1 MFFNHVFFAFFTFLF
16 LTIIPVLMAIPGFPD
31 PDKVQTQTFLP
42 NPSPPTTIPA
52 IPEQSSDAAC
62 PLDLSE
68 ELFHGIKSACGSNAY
83 PGQLHRTRCCP
94 VLAAW
99 LYSAYS
105 RTALRRAATARIPK
119 TATFD
124 MPVLPDDSE
133 TCVDSLEKAMGSR
146 GIELVKPNETC
157 DMVYCYCGIRV
168 HPLSC
173 PQSFTVNPDGKLVGD
188 ERVKMLEKNCLGNSP
203 NGFSSLA
210 GCSKCLKT
218 LHSLGEV
225 KARNTSKSED
235 RTAKMLSKDC
245 QLMGLTWLLN
255 KNRSAYFHTV
265 SAVLRALMMSTDE
278 GSGPRSCTLNSD
290 GMPLAVD
297 SSQINNQS
305 SSAILQISRYS
316 CIFPLLL
323 FYIPLVISFPHFRKS

>member
-1 MFFNHVFFAFFTFLF
+1 
-16 LTIIPVLMAIPGFPD
+16 MAIPGFPD

-105 RTALRRAATARIPK
+105 RTALRRATARIPK

-188 ERVKMLEKNCLGNSP
+188 ERVKKLEKNCLGNSP

-218 LHSLGEV
+218 LHSNS
-225 KARNTSKSED
+225 KALMCDMGVEMERLMQCRLNSGYFSKGFQSSICPVLVLALAFARTSNP
-235 RTAKMLSKDC
+235 
-245 QLMGLTWLLN
+245 GG
-255 KNRSAYFHTV
+255 
-265 SAVLRALMMSTDE
+265 RALNAT
-278 GSGPRSCTLNSD
+278 
-290 GMPLAVD
+290 
-297 SSQINNQS
+297 
-305 SSAILQISRYS
+305 
-316 CIFPLLL
+316 
-323 FYIPLVISFPHFRKS
+323 SFPTWAFKWLS